1 MEAKKRFTVDFS
13 VIRLVAALALSVL
26 IAVAIILVVSDMP
39 GEAIYKF
46 LVSPLSNMR
55 YISNV
60 IELMIPLM
68 FTGLAA
74 ALVFSVKAFNLT
86 IEGGFFAGGLAAAAV
101 ACTLELPMG
110 VHPTVA
116 LVAGMVVGALVVFIP
131 AILKNAFDASEVVSS
146 LMLNYVVFK
155 VGDYFLKTF
164 LRDPAVTH
172 VTSFEYA
179 ATARLPILFGNVYL
193 GIVFILLLLVAAWFL
208 LFRTRWGFQI
218 RVTGQNPLLAKASGM
233 NVMKVTLLTQVLA
246 GAVAG
251 LGGASYILGAT
262 QRFTWGWRSGYGWD
276 GLVVAI
282 IARNNPAFVP
292 VGALILAYL
301 RVGSDIMSRT
311 TDVQNEVVAIIQGVI
326 IVLVASVGFLDGF
339 RRKMVVK
346 SALRT
351 ETEAAK

>member
-1 MEAKKRFTVDFS
+1 MKAKKGGSVDFS
-13 VIRLVAALALSVL
+13 VIRLVAALLLAVL
-26 IAVAIILVVSDMP
+26 IAVVIILIVSDMP
-39 GEAIYKF
+39 GEAIGKF
-46 LVSPLSNMR
+46 LASPLSNAR
-55 YISNV
+55 YVSNV

-74 ALVFSVKAFNLT
+74 SLMFSVKVFNLT
-86 IEGGFFAGGLAAAAV
+86 IEGGFFAGGFAAAAV
-101 ACTLELPMG
+101 ACTPGLPMG
-110 VHPTVA
+110 AHSA
-116 LVAGMVVGALVVFIP
+116 AALAAGLVAGALVVFIP
-131 AILKNAFDASEVVSS
+131 AVLKSAFDANEVVSS

-155 VGDYFLKTF
+155 VGDYFLKAF

-179 ATARLPILFGNVYL
+179 QTARLPVLFGNVYL
-193 GIVFILLLLVAAWFL
+193 GIVFIIILLVAAWFL

-233 NVMKVTLLTQVLA
+233 NVIKVTLLAQVLA
-246 GAVAG
+246 GAVVG

-262 QRFTWGWRSGYGWD
+262 QRFTWGWRPGYGWD

-282 IARNNPAFVP
+282 IARNNPALVP
-292 VGALILAYL
+292 MGALILAYL

-346 SALRT
+346 SALRA

>member
-1 MEAKKRFTVDFS
+1 M
-13 VIRLVAALALSVL
+13 AALVL
-26 IAVAIILVVSDMP
+26 AVAIAVVIIFIVSDVP

-46 LVSPLSNMR
+46 LVSPLTNFR

-68 FTGLAA
+68 FTGLAV
-74 ALVFSVKAFNLT
+74 ALIFSVKVFNLSV
-86 IEGGFFAGGLAAAAV
+86 EGGFYAGGLAAAAV
-101 ACTLELPMG
+101 ACKLVLPLG
-110 VHPTVA
+110 LHPTVG
-116 LVAGMVVGALVVFIP
+116 LLAGCLAGTLVVFIP
-131 AILKNAFDASEVVSS
+131 GVLKSGFGANEVVSS

-155 VGDYFLKTF
+155 VGDYILKAF

-179 ATARLPILFGNVYL
+179 PSARLPVLFGNVYL
-193 GIVFILLLLVAAWFL
+193 GIVIVAVLLVAAWL
-208 LFRTRWGFQI
+208 LMFRTRWGYQI
-218 RVTGQNPLLAKASGM
+218 RLVGQNPLLAKSSGM
-233 NVMKVTLLTQVLA
+233 NVVKVTLLAQVLG

-282 IARNNPAFVP
+282 IARNNPALVP

-311 TDVQNEVVAIIQGVI
+311 TDVQNEVVAIIQGII
-326 IVLVASVGFLDGF
+326 IVLVASVGFLEGI
-339 RRKMVVK
+339 RKKMVVK
-346 SALRT
+346 NALRT
-351 ETEAAK
+351 EEEAAQ